1 MPDRSATW
9 GLTWHHLLVVDPLLK
24 IRSSLKRLSG
34 SHRND
39 PSLCASEKDLLSPD
53 HNLHIYTTKR
63 EDPADMYPG
72 TGEPQKNRV
81 IPGSVIHLLWGMVL
95 LTIPFCALIV
105 FIPLEIY
112 RFYGN
117 FLEVGVAL
125 ICMISCLYAYRAW
138 SERIIIVLAAFAFG
152 EYALSNT
159 FWYLYSIVL
168 GRQNVFFTIS
178 ELGFIG
184 FMLFFIVAFRIEFPQ
199 KPRPVSSRIVMGS
212 LFLFIALLVLGISG
226 VTLNTAL
233 FIFRLLI
240 LTLFM
245 DGALDHGVDQHP
257 LLWPGICLWSS
268 ASILDGLRDTVVIT
282 YAERVGAIP
291 FTANHLT
298 AYDLLSIVGPLFI
311 LSFLLIQLGIF
322 RYINSQKN

>member
-1 MPDRSATW
+1 VGS
-9 GLTWHHLLVVDPLLK
+9 DPVPPPCSQSTFEDTLFSQTLP
-24 IRSSLKRLSG
+24 G

-39 PSLCASEKDLLSPD
+39 PSPCAGEKDLFYPD

-72 TGEPQKNRV
+72 TGEPQKNSV

-95 LTIPFCALIV
+95 LTILFCALIV

-117 FLEVGVAL
+117 FFNVGVAL
-125 ICMISCLYAYRAW
+125 FCMISCLYAYRAW

-159 FWYLYSIVL
+159 FWYLYSIPF
-168 GRQNVFFTIS
+168 GRQNVFFTVS

-199 KPRPVSSRIVMGS
+199 KPRPVSSRIAMGS
-212 LFLFIALLVLGISG
+212 LFLFIALLALMISG
-226 VTLNTAL
+226 VTLNMAL
-233 FIFRLLI
+233 FLFHLLI
-240 LTLFM
+240 VALLM
-245 DGALDHGVDQHP
+245 DGALDHGVDQYP

-268 ASILDGLRDTVVIT
+268 ASILYGLRDTVVIT
-282 YAERVGAIP
+282 NAERYGAIS
-291 FTANHLT
+291 FTPNHLT
-298 AYDLLSIVGPLFI
+298 PYGLLSIVGPLII

-322 RYINSQKN
+322 RYINSQKK